1 MRLARFFTPA
11 LRCCLALVAFSGLFA
26 AAAGAPSGTGTI
38 EGRVLNVTSG
48 DYLEKAR
55 ITVEGTSLE
64 TFTDAGGYYRLN
76 FVPAGEIR
84 LKTFFTGVNTV
95 VSTVNVLGDMTIRHD
110 ISLSGA
116 RTERGEDLVVLP
128 SYVVT
133 STKETNGA
141 AIAINEQRFAPN
153 IRNVVAAD
161 EFGPIAEGNVGEFMK
176 FLPGISIDYVGG
188 DARTISING
197 VPPQYVPITVGGFDL
212 ASAQSSGTARTVELE
227 GVSINNLARIEVEQS
242 PTPESVGSA
251 LAGSVNLIPR
261 SAFERSKPSFE
272 VSAYLMMRP
281 RELTLGKT
289 PGPLFSSTRKV
300 NPGFDF
306 TYIKP
311 VNRRFGFSIS
321 GASSTQYSPQ
331 SYTEMNWRGTTS
343 ATNGTT
349 NPDTTVDNPYLVEY
363 KMRDG
368 AKITT
373 RSSLGTT
380 VDYKFSSYD
389 SVSFSFQYAVFDSD
403 VNNRTIAF
411 TTSAVVPGGFDIH
424 HTTGAPGQ
432 GNMRK
437 ANAARNKVN
446 TTYMPTLI
454 YRHRGPIWQS
464 EAGLGLSHA
473 VNHYRD
479 IDRGY
484 MFNSVVRRSNVT
496 VSFADNGYERPGAI
510 SVTDGATA
518 LNPWGLS
525 DFSLISGDTQPRDG
539 TDIKRNAYANIRR
552 EFSLTVPLALK
563 AGVDVR
569 QAVRDI
575 RGINRTFR
583 FVGADGRASETPVGN
598 DDSAA
603 VVTDES
609 FATRQP
615 PYGFPQTE
623 WVDDHKLWQLY
634 QQHPDYFTV
643 DENAAY
649 QSAVSLSKRAEEVVS
664 SAYLRGDVQFFQRRL
679 ALTGGVRAEQTN
691 AKGEGQL
698 IDTTL
703 NYQRDAQGKVILG
716 PNNAPL
722 PIDTD
727 PLAVSKR
734 TRIERGLHATKEY
747 LRLFPSVN
755 VSYKIRDNLIARG
768 AYYWSIGRPDFSQ
781 YAGSL
786 TLPDTE
792 AGPSTTN
799 RISVNNVSIKP
810 WSAKTTKVSL
820 EYYLNPVG
828 IISVGA
834 FQRDFENF
842 FGSTVFKPTP
852 EFFALYD
859 LDPNVYGGYDVATQY
874 NIPSTVRMTGLDV
887 NYKQALTFLPDWA
900 RGIQVFGNISTQRAQ
915 GDQATNFSGFIP
927 KTCNWGI
934 SLTRERFD
942 IRANWNYRGRARR
955 GLVSGRGIEPDT
967 YTWSASRLYLDI
979 TAEYGL
985 NSKFSVFGSVRNL
998 NNAPEDFEIAGPNT
1012 PAAARFRQRE
1022 EFSALLSF
1030 GIKGTF

>member
-1 MRLARFFTPA
+1 MRFAHLLTPA
-11 LRCCLALVAFSGLFA
+11 LRCCLALAALCGLTA
-26 AAAGAPSGTGTI
+26 AIAAAPSGTGAI

-48 DYLEKAR
+48 SYLDHAR
-55 ITVEGTSLE
+55 VTVEGTSLE
-64 TFTDAGGYYRLN
+64 AFTDAGGNYRLN
-76 FVPAGEIR
+76 SVSPGEVR
-84 LKTFFTGVNTV
+84 VNTFFTGLTFSTTTVTV
-95 VSTVNVLGDMTIRHD
+95 VAGETAHHD
-110 ISLSGA
+110 ISLTGA
-116 RTERGEDLVVLP
+116 GSKDDVVTLATF
-128 SYVVT
+128 VVT

-141 AIAINEQRFAPN
+141 AIAIQEQRFAPN

-261 SAFERSKPSFE
+261 SAFERSKPSLD
-272 VSAYLMMRP
+272 VSTFLMMRP
-281 RELTLGKT
+281 RELTTAKT
-289 PGPLFSSTRKV
+289 PGPLFTSTRKV

-311 VNRRFGFSIS
+311 VNQQFGFSIS

-331 SYTEMNWRGTTS
+331 DYTEMNWRGTNS

-373 RSSLGTT
+373 RSSLGATL
-380 VDYKFSSYD
+380 DYKFSSYD
-389 SVSFSFQYAVFDSD
+389 SVSFSFQYATFDSD

-411 TTSAVVPGGFDIH
+411 TTNAVVPGGIDIH
-424 HTTGAPGQ
+424 HTVGATAQ

-446 TTYMPTLI
+446 ATYMPTLT
-454 YRHRGPIWQS
+454 YRHKGPIWQS
-464 EAGLGLSHA
+464 EAGIGLSHA

-496 VSFADNGYERPGAI
+496 VSFADNMYIRPGTVT
-510 SVTDGATA
+510 VTDGNTA

-539 TDIKRNAYANIRR
+539 VDVKRNAYVNLKR
-552 EFSLTVPLALK
+552 EFDQTIPVTIK
-563 AGVDVR
+563 AGLDVR
-569 QAVRDI
+569 QSMRDI
-575 RGINRTFR
+575 RGINRTYR
-583 FVGADGRASETPVGN
+583 FVGADGRTSETPVGN
-598 DDSAA
+598 DDSAS
-603 VVTDES
+603 VVVDES
-609 FATRQP
+609 FATRTP
-615 PYGFPQTE
+615 PYGFPRTE

-634 QQHPDYFTV
+634 QQHPNYFTV

-649 QSAVSLSKRAEEVVS
+649 QSAVSLSKHAEEIVS
-664 SAYLRGDVQFFQRRL
+664 SAYLRGDVQFFNRRL
-679 ALTGGVRAEQTN
+679 LLTGGVRAEQTN
-691 AKGEGQL
+691 DEGEGQL

-703 NYQRDAQGKVILG
+703 NYQRDAKGKVILG
-716 PNNAPL
+716 SNGLPL

-734 TRIERGLHATKEY
+734 TRLDRGLHASKEY
-747 LRLFPSVN
+747 LRWFPSLN
-755 VSYKIRDNLIARG
+755 ASYKIKENLIARG
-768 AYYWSIGRPDFSQ
+768 AYYWSVGRPDFSQ

-792 AGPSTTN
+792 SGPSTTN
-799 RISVNNVSIKP
+799 RISVNNVGIKA
-810 WSAKTTKVSL
+810 WSAKTVKASL

-828 IISVGA
+828 IVSVGV
-834 FQRDFENF
+834 FQRNFENF
-842 FGSTVFKPTP
+842 FGSTVFHPTP
-852 EFFALYD
+852 EFLALYD
-859 LDPNVYGGYDVATQY
+859 LDPNIYGAYDVTTQY
-874 NIPSTVRMTGLDV
+874 NIPSTVRMTGFDV
-887 NYKQALTFLPDWA
+887 NYKQALTFLPEWA
-900 RGIQVFGNISTQRAQ
+900 RGFQVFGNISTQRAQ
-915 GDQATNFSGFIP
+915 GDAATNFSGFIP

-934 SLTRERFD
+934 SLTRDRFD

-955 GLVSGRGIEPDT
+955 GIVTGRGIEANT
-967 YTWSASRLYLDI
+967 YTWSASRLYVDV
-979 TAEYGL
+979 TSEYKL
-985 NSKFSVFGSVRNL
+985 NKDFALFGSVRNL
-998 NNAPEDFEIAGPNT
+998 DNAPEDFEVSGPNT
-1012 PAAARFRQRE
+1012 PALARFRQRE
-1022 EFSALLSF
+1022 EFNALITF
-1030 GIKGTF
+1030 GVKGTF